1 VFIGRGLCVYA
12 TRSGSVREGSIM
24 SLGPRAATLVLTALG
39 TIALARWADAQGT
52 PNPRPGLTAQQTKEA
67 IEISRG
73 AMAELRKKTEGAS
86 NPDVDKREYVVGI
99 ELLAAGEPARTPGDA
114 GSQADGAKNEPAS
127 GQPKEKEKTKPPT
140 KKQGR
145 TPGPLAVVTS
155 YRYFDDIT
163 VFATVD
169 LGAGRVVEV
178 QAAQHL
184 RTALSEGEY
193 EEAKAMARQRS
204 EPVKELFEKF
214 GDKLSVYP
222 QFSQYTPKGDPRVH
236 RVVHLTYRVGT
247 KDLSYPRPMVDLTTR
262 EVVTPAPEEA
272 PMPRRA
278 KP

>member
-1 VFIGRGLCVYA
+1 
-12 TRSGSVREGSIM
+12 M
-24 SLGPRAATLVLTALG
+24 SLGPRAATVVLTALG

-52 PNPRPGLTAQQTKEA
+52 PSPRPGLTAQQTKEA
-67 IEISRG
+67 IQISRG

-86 NPDVDKREYVVGI
+86 NPDVDRREYVVGI
-99 ELLAAGEPARTPGDA
+99 ELLTAGEPARTPGDA
-114 GSQADGAKNEPAS
+114 GSQNEGAKNEPAS
-127 GQPKEKEKTKPPT
+127 GQPKENEKGKTKTAT
-140 KKQGR
+140 KSQGR
-145 TPGPLAVVTS
+145 APGPLAVVTS

-169 LGAGRVVEV
+169 LGTGRVVEL

-184 RTALSEGEY
+184 RTALSEGEF

-204 EPVKELFEKF
+204 EPVKELFERF

-222 QFSQYTPKGDPRVH
+222 QFSQYTTKGDPRVH
-236 RVVHLTYRVGT
+236 RVIHLTYRVGT

-262 EVVTPAPEEA
+262 EVVTPEPEEA
-272 PMPRRA
+272 PRSRRS

>member
-1 VFIGRGLCVYA
+1 
-12 TRSGSVREGSIM
+12 M

-39 TIALARWADAQGT
+39 TIVLARWALAQGAQT
-52 PNPRPGLTAQQTKEA
+52 PRPGLTAQQTKEA

-86 NPDVDKREYVVGI
+86 NPDIDRREYVVGI
-99 ELLAAGEPARTPGDA
+99 ELLAAGEPAKTPGDV
-114 GSQADGAKNEPAS
+114 GSQDEGAKNEPAP
-127 GQPKEKEKTKPPT
+127 GQPKEKDKAKTKSAA

-145 TPGPLAVVTS
+145 APGPLAVVTS

-169 LGAGRVVEV
+169 IGTGRVVDL

-184 RTALSEGEY
+184 RTALSEGEF

-222 QFSQYTPKGDPRVH
+222 QFSQYTAKGDPRVH
-236 RVVHLTYRVGT
+236 RVIHLTYRVGT

-262 EVVTPAPEEA
+262 EVVTPAPEES
-272 PMPRRA
+272 PRSRRA

>member
-1 VFIGRGLCVYA
+1 
-12 TRSGSVREGSIM
+12 M
-24 SLGPRAATLVLTALG
+24 
-39 TIALARWADAQGT
+39 
-52 PNPRPGLTAQQTKEA
+52 
-67 IEISRG
+67 
-73 AMAELRKKTEGAS
+73 
-86 NPDVDKREYVVGI
+86 
-99 ELLAAGEPARTPGDA
+99 
-114 GSQADGAKNEPAS
+114 
-127 GQPKEKEKTKPPT
+127 
-140 KKQGR
+140 
-145 TPGPLAVVTS
+145 VTS

-169 LGAGRVVEV
+169 LGTGRVVEV

-262 EVVTPAPEEA
+262 EVVTRGDRPRKPWIAAIEPGGCGGGSDTTGQDAGTRSPGVFCPSHPLRNKGHRMLRSPARLLVVFLA
-272 PMPRRA
+272 LAGVLMPSAASAQGFFRRTSR
-278 KP
+278 

>member
-1 VFIGRGLCVYA
+1 
-12 TRSGSVREGSIM
+12 M
-24 SLGPRAATLVLTALG
+24 SLGPRAAALLLTALG
-39 TIALARWADAQGT
+39 MIALARWADAQGT
-52 PNPRPGLTAQQTKEA
+52 PSPRPGLTAQQTKEA

-86 NPDVDKREYVVGI
+86 NPNVDRREYVVGI
-99 ELLAAGEPARTPGDA
+99 ELLAAGEPVKTPGAA
-114 GSQADGAKNEPAS
+114 GSQEEGTKNESAP
-127 GQPKEKEKTKPPT
+127 GQPKEKDKEKEKEKTKTPT

-145 TPGPLAVVTS
+145 APGPLAVVTS

-169 LGAGRVVEV
+169 LGTGRVVDI

-262 EVVTPAPEEA
+262 EVTTPAPEEA
-272 PMPRRA
+272 PRPRRA

>member
-1 VFIGRGLCVYA
+1 
-12 TRSGSVREGSIM
+12 M
-24 SLGPRAATLVLTALG
+24 SLGPRAATLVLAALG
-39 TIALARWADAQGT
+39 AIALARWADAQGT
-52 PNPRPGLTAQQTKEA
+52 PAPRPGLTAQQTKEA
-67 IEISRG
+67 VEISRG

-86 NPDVDKREYVVGI
+86 KPDVDRREYIVGI
-99 ELLAAGEPARTPGDA
+99 ELLAAGEPAKTPGDA
-114 GSQADGAKNEPAS
+114 GSQEEGSKSETAAER
-127 GQPKEKEKTKPPT
+127 PKEKEKTKTGT
-140 KKQGR
+140 KPQGR

-169 LGAGRVVEV
+169 LGTRRVVDL
-178 QAAQHL
+178 QASQHL

-214 GDKLSVYP
+214 GDRLSVYP
-222 QFSQYTPKGDPRVH
+222 QFSQYTVKGDPRVH

-272 PMPRRA
+272 PRSRRS